1 MDCET
6 EGTGGIYFAGAV
18 NAQVPSVLAI
28 FFNVRKDVIESEPV
42 IWWNTFVNEED
53 EFTVHHFPVV
63 LDKNGEVYQ
72 VFGGNSLC
80 VNYLGVVQAH
90 RVNRN
95 EINDHTST
103 LYYEFEGPIGRA
115 IRATETM
122 HEIGLAKEEG
132 GGCSEVEIG
141 EGGELRGRVLRF
153 VGRSGGWG

>member
-1 MDCET
+1 MDCEA
-6 EGTGGIYFAGAV
+6 EGTGGIYFAGAM
-18 NAQVPSVLAI
+18 NAQIPSVLAI

-42 IWWNTFVNEED
+42 VWWNSFMSEDD

-80 VNYLGVVQAH
+80 VNYLGVVEAY
-90 RVNRN
+90 RVSRQK
-95 EINDHTST
+95 IADHTSP
-103 LYYEFEGPIGRA
+103 LYYEFEGQIGRA

-122 HEIGLAKEEG
+122 YEIGLAEEEG
-132 GGCSEVEIG
+132 GGSEVEIG

-153 VGRSGGWG
+153 VGRSGGGG

>member
-18 NAQVPSVLAI
+18 NAQIPSVLAI

-42 IWWNTFVNEED
+42 VWWNSFMSEDD

-80 VNYLGVVQAH
+80 VNYLGVVEAY
-90 RVNRN
+90 RVSRQK
-95 EINDHTST
+95 IADHTSP
-103 LYYEFEGPIGRA
+103 LYYEFEGQIGRA

-122 HEIGLAKEEG
+122 YEIGLAEEG

-141 EGGELRGRVLRF
+141 EDGELKGRVLRF
-153 VGRSGGWG
+153 VGKSGGGG